1 MPSAKILETKKA
13 AVAEL
18 NEKIKNSVSGVLV
31 DYRGLTVEQDT
42 NLRKQLREAGVE
54 YKVIKNTLIR
64 FALNDTGL
72 EALDSLLENP
82 TALAIS
88 ADDEI
93 APAKI
98 LTKFASANNAL
109 EIKGGFL
116 DGQVMSV
123 DEVNELG
130 KVPPR
135 DQLIAQILGG
145 LNAPIQGLAIVL
157 KQIAEKLEEGGGAAP
172 AAEEAAPEAPAAEEA
187 APEAPAAEEAAP
199 EAPAAEEAAPE
210 APAAEEA
217 APEAPAAEEAAPAEE
232 NPEA

>member
-1 MPSAKILETKKA
+1 MPSAKILESKKA

-18 NEKIKNSVSGVLV
+18 NEKIKNAVSGVLV

-64 FALNDTGL
+64 FALNETGL
-72 EALDSLLENP
+72 EALESLLENP

-88 ADDEI
+88 AGDEI

-98 LTKFASANNAL
+98 LTQFASKNNAL

-116 DGQVMSV
+116 EGQVMSI

-130 KVPPR
+130 KIPPR
-135 DQLIAQILGG
+135 DQLIAQVLGG

-157 KQIAEKLEEGGGAAP
+157 KQIAEKLEEGGAP
-172 AAEEAAPEAPAAEEA
+172 AAKEEAPVEEAKAEE
-187 APEAPAAEEAAP
+187 
-199 EAPAAEEAAPE
+199 
-210 APAAEEA
+210 
-217 APEAPAAEEAAPAEE
+217 APAEE
-232 NPEA
+232 AKAEEAPAEEAKAEEAPAEEAKPEE